1 MDSEGMKTSALE
13 RVLSQLRPGLIYTI
27 PNFHNPT
34 GVCLSAARRLQL
46 LELAA
51 RHNVPVIEDDYVG
64 DLRYSGHD
72 LPSLKTLDTAGGVI
86 YVRTFSK
93 MLMPALRIGFV
104 LAQGPIVGYLE
115 ACKRV
120 HDLATSTLIQRALEA
135 YITVG
140 RYHAHLRRAC
150 RVYRRRRDRMIQELK
165 ARMPE
170 GVLWQV
176 PDGGLFLWL
185 GLPPVDTRELV
196 KEASAWGVELLPS
209 AGFFTDGKD
218 RPYLRLNFASQTE
231 DRIAEGVARLAEVLR
246 RRLAD
251 KRFTDGGRI
260 ESASTGM

>member
-1 MDSEGMKTSALE
+1 MDSEGMQTSALE
-13 RVLSQLRPGLIYTI
+13 GALSRLRPGLIYTI

-34 GVCLSAARRLQL
+34 GVCLSAARRHHL

-93 MLMPALRIGFV
+93 MLMPGLRIGFV
-104 LAQGPIVGYLE
+104 LAQGPIVRYLE
-115 ACKRV
+115 ACKGTQ
-120 HDLATSTLIQRALEA
+120 DLATSSLIQRALEA

-150 RVYRRRRDRMIQELK
+150 RVYRRRRDRMVQELK

-170 GVLWQV
+170 GVFWQV

-185 GLPPVDTRELV
+185 GLPPLDTRELV
-196 KEASAWGVELLPS
+196 KQAFADGVQLAPS
-209 AGFFTDGKD
+209 ARFFTDGRE
-218 RPYLRLNFASQTE
+218 RPYLRLNFASQDE
-231 DRIAEGVARLAEVLR
+231 ERIAEGVARLASLLR
-246 RRLAD
+246 RRLAE
-251 KRFTDGGRI
+251 TGL
-260 ESASTGM
+260 SA